1 MKLIN
6 SITSIQV
13 CSTLLVNL
21 LRLFKTRAVKNGV
34 HYFFF
39 VCVYIVFPC
48 TILIWIINR
57 SWFIFQKFPQFFL
70 IFIHLSIKFS
80 RKYYIVCFHLFLST
94 YTSVTVLSKLI
105 HTFISFFLPIFS
117 LLCSTNYKRLDRL
130 IRIKFQYMI
139 SYIPNIYTRHL
150 TDVYC
155 YSQPY
160 LNFSSQYYP
169 SQVEYI
175 SGSNINAQFGFQI
188 ACCEVYRNLIFSRI
202 TKKLQTCDF

>member
-1 MKLIN
+1 MY
-6 SITSIQV
+6 V
-13 CSTLLVNL
+13 C
-21 LRLFKTRAVKNGV
+21 
-34 HYFFF
+34 
-39 VCVYIVFPC
+39 IVFPC

-160 LNFSSQYYP
+160 LNFSSQYSITSGIYFRIEHKCTIWIPNCLLRSLSQFNFLPYNEEITNVTFKSNLEP
-169 SQVEYI
+169 SHCTNNPLSALLYHW
-175 SGSNINAQFGFQI
+175 
-188 ACCEVYRNLIFSRI
+188 
-202 TKKLQTCDF
+202 